1 MSDARKEEHRG
12 SLGSRKQAKIITCR
26 RFGSGL
32 AIAALYQWVMLVK
45 SRKMICSRC
54 SAVRFFALL
63 FGLAAP
69 ALAMEWPSSFVVHSG
84 TESPGGR
91 YGILVPPREWESNE
105 EANCY
110 LADIQSHRVL
120 GKLEGVDYFE
130 NQNHAGLTA
139 IWNADSIRC
148 VVTREGRFGFDT
160 IALIELHGQ
169 DFHQVDLGTAIQ
181 HSLDAVTSKE
191 ATKDNVKPPGA
202 LATVYM
208 RFAKDDRVRFRAI
221 STSNPKSLEGV
232 PTYCALFQGTYD
244 PSAARWTVTDARP
257 VTMDMFDIL
266 SEAYVDVGHDTTQFA
281 TEQLKADAY
290 DGWLN
295 QVYSALRFILP
306 KTGFEKVKAEQIAW
320 LKQRDAAPSIE
331 EKNRRVLARVK
342 ALQDLLW

>member
-1 MSDARKEEHRG
+1 MIAVPVSF
-12 SLGSRKQAKIITCR
+12 SLIFTC
-26 RFGSGL
+26 G
-32 AIAALYQWVMLVK
+32 VMRLL
-45 SRKMICSRC
+45 
-54 SAVRFFALL
+54 SAVRFSALL

-69 ALAMEWPSSFVVHSG
+69 AMAIEWPSSFVVHSG
-84 TESPGGR
+84 TESPRGR
-91 YGILVPPREWESNE
+91 YGILVPPHESESNE

-191 ATKDNVKPPGA
+191 ATKDNVKDQGVP
-202 LATVYM
+202 ATAYV

-232 PTYCALFQGTYD
+232 HTYCALFQGTYD
-244 PSAARWTVTDARP
+244 PGVARWTVTDARP
-257 VTMDMFDIL
+257 ITMEMFDTL
-266 SEAYVDVGHDTTQFA
+266 SEAYVDVGDYTTQFA

-295 QVYSALRFILP
+295 QAYSALRFILP
-306 KTGFEKVKAEQIAW
+306 KTEFEKVKAEQVAW

-342 ALQDLLW
+342 ALHDLLW

>member
-1 MSDARKEEHRG
+1 
-12 SLGSRKQAKIITCR
+12 
-26 RFGSGL
+26 
-32 AIAALYQWVMLVK
+32 V
-45 SRKMICSRC
+45 
-54 SAVRFFALL
+54 
-63 FGLAAP
+63 
-69 ALAMEWPSSFVVHSG
+69 
-84 TESPGGR
+84 
-91 YGILVPPREWESNE
+91 
-105 EANCY
+105 
-110 LADIQSHRVL
+110 
-120 GKLEGVDYFE
+120 GVE

-139 IWNADSIRC
+139 IWNADSVRC